1 VAASTG
7 VSYRLAEG
15 TTIGGDMLYG
25 SGLRRGFANSEHLP
39 SFVQTNASASHSFE
53 LGALGKLNAR
63 LSVINLFDRSYELR
77 DGSGIGVGAPQFAP
91 RRTLYVALSK
101 PFTF

>member
-1 VAASTG
+1 LG
-7 VSYRLAEG
+7 DK
-15 TTIGGDMLYG
+15 TTLGADVLYG

-39 SFVQTNASASHSFE
+39 SYTQVNVSASHGFE
-53 LGALGKLNAR
+53 LGGFGKFDAR

-91 RRTLYVALSK
+91 RRGVYVALSK